1 MALTFIRYR
10 INTSARKGTWEY
22 MRVPAWCGE
31 VNLNSSDDRDQIEE
45 LILDKENYDP
55 DPQHYRGVDI
65 EAVYCLPGEWLRT
78 EIAGMQNRIDELT
91 RLVEQ
96 YRGLL

>member
-1 MALTFIRYR
+1 MALAFIRYR
-10 INTSARKGTWEY
+10 INTSASKGTWEY
-22 MRVPAWCGE
+22 M
-31 VNLNSSDDRDQIEE
+31 LNWWGDGWDRDQIEE
-45 LILDKENYDP
+45 HILDEENYDP

-65 EAVYCLPGEWLRT
+65 EAVYCLPGEWLRM